1 MWRLSAAA
9 IPGSRRRCIARR
21 RGPRLCA
28 LEAVEIGFG
37 GAGRNVGLVNA
48 GMWLAPDDVAMRL
61 GPDYGERLLELLGG
75 GPSEVEALV
84 TKHGIDCEFVRN
96 GTLHC
101 ATGPS
106 GLAKIEDRYAQWGR
120 RGAEVKLLS
129 REETARRIGVN
140 IYAGSLLDL
149 RAGTIQPLAYARG
162 LARAALAAGAGVHT
176 RSPVRSAEQTGKVWR
191 LKTDGGTVIADWIV
205 VATDA
210 YAEGAPW
217 PQGKRE
223 QIRVPYFN
231 FATRP
236 LSAEL
241 RASILPGREGCWDTR
256 MIMNSF
262 RYDQAGRLLFGS
274 IGALRLAGLE
284 VHRAWAKR
292 ALKKTFPQIGEVE
305 FEAQWYGMMGMT
317 GNALPRFHRLA
328 PECRDLL
335 RLQWQGHRHR
345 HGVRALA
352 RGACSRKVER
362 EGPAAASHRPGR
374 ACAAGL
380 ERGVLRSWSP
390 NRPCRGRAA
399 VSLFSPH
406 AHGRYQPAPPPYPG
420 PRELPRTT
428 DDCLDFNTLSGYRGG
443 HRCSTDDSTSRLAA
457 RRGSLPH

>member
-1 MWRLSAAA
+1 
-9 IPGSRRRCIARR
+9 
-21 RGPRLCA
+21 

-48 GMWLAPDDVAMRL
+48 GLWLAPDDVATRL
-61 GPDYGERLLELLGG
+61 GPDYGERLLKLLGD
-75 GPSEVEALV
+75 GPAEVEALV
-84 TKHGIDCEFVRN
+84 TRHGLDCEFVRN

-101 ATGPS
+101 AIGQA
-106 GLAKIEDRYAQWGR
+106 GLAKIEQRCAQWSA
-120 RGAEVKLLS
+120 RGAPVKLLS
-129 REETARRIGVN
+129 REETARRIGVD

-162 LARAALAAGAGVHT
+162 LARVALATGAAIHT
-176 RSPVRSAEQTGKVWR
+176 QSAVRSAERTGKAWR
-191 LKTDGGTVIADWIV
+191 LKTDGGTVTADWIV

-210 YAEGAPW
+210 YAASGPW

-262 RYDQAGRLLFGS
+262 RFDGAGRLLFGS
-274 IGALRLAGLE
+274 IGALRAGGLE

-292 ALKKTFPQIGEVE
+292 ALKKTFPQVHEVA

-328 PECRDLL
+328 PNVVSFCGYNGRGIGTGTVFGRLLADHILGRLSEKDLPLPVTDPDAPALPAL
-335 RLQWQGHRHR
+335 REAYYEAGAQIAHAVG
-345 HGVRALA
+345 A
-352 RGACSRKVER
+352 R
-362 EGPAAASHRPGR
+362 
-374 ACAAGL
+374 L
-380 ERGVLRSWSP
+380 
-390 NRPCRGRAA
+390 
-399 VSLFSPH
+399 
-406 AHGRYQPAPPPYPG
+406 
-420 PRELPRTT
+420 
-428 DDCLDFNTLSGYRGG
+428 
-443 HRCSTDDSTSRLAA
+443 
-457 RRGSLPH
+457 

>member
-1 MWRLSAAA
+1 MQNNPLSHGLWEMTAPPAPPTSPLKGEVRADVA
-9 IPGSRRRCIARR
+9 IIGCGYTGLSTALHCAES
-21 RGPRLCA
+21 GAKVVA

-48 GMWLAPDDVAMRL
+48 GMWLAPDDVATRL
-61 GPDYGERLLELLGG
+61 GPDHGERLLTLLGD

-84 TKHGIDCEFVRN
+84 TRHGLDCEFARN

-101 ATGPS
+101 AIGPS
-106 GLAKIEDRYAQWGR
+106 GLAKIEERCAQWAA
-120 RGAEVKLLS
+120 RGAPVKLLS
-129 REETARRIGVN
+129 REETARRIGVD

-162 LARAALAAGAGVHT
+162 LARIALAAGAGVYT
-176 RSPVRSAEQTGKVWR
+176 QSAVRAAEQTGKVWR
-191 LKTDGGTVIADWIV
+191 LKTDGGTVTADWIV

-210 YAEGAPW
+210 YAERGPW

-262 RYDQAGRLLFGS
+262 RFDQAGRLLFGS

-292 ALKKTFPQIGEVE
+292 ALKKTFPQVHEVA

-328 PECRDLL
+328 PNVVTFCGYNGRGIGTGTVFGRLLAEHVLGKLSEKDLPLPVTEPEAPAFPAL
-335 RLQWQGHRHR
+335 REAYYEAGAQIAHAVG
-345 HGVRALA
+345 A
-352 RGACSRKVER
+352 R
-362 EGPAAASHRPGR
+362 
-374 ACAAGL
+374 L
-380 ERGVLRSWSP
+380 
-390 NRPCRGRAA
+390 
-399 VSLFSPH
+399 
-406 AHGRYQPAPPPYPG
+406 
-420 PRELPRTT
+420 
-428 DDCLDFNTLSGYRGG
+428 
-443 HRCSTDDSTSRLAA
+443 
-457 RRGSLPH
+457 

>member
-1 MWRLSAAA
+1 MQNDALSHGLWEITAPAAPPTSPLKGEVRADVA
-9 IPGSRRRCIARR
+9 IVGCGYTGLSTALHCAEA
-21 RGPRLCA
+21 GATVVA

-48 GMWLAPDDVAMRL
+48 GMWLAPDDVATRL
-61 GPDYGERLLELLGG
+61 GADYGERLLELLGN

-84 TKHGIDCEFVRN
+84 TKHGLDCEFVRN

-106 GLAKIEDRYAQWGR
+106 GLAKIADRHAQWGK
-120 RGAEVKLLS
+120 RGAPVKLLS
-129 REETARRIGVN
+129 REETARRIGVD

-162 LARAALAAGAGVHT
+162 LARVALAAGAGVYT
-176 RSPVRSAEQTGKVWR
+176 GSPVRSAEQTGKVWR
-191 LKTDGGTVIADWIV
+191 LKTDGGSVTADWIV

-210 YAEGAPW
+210 YAESGPW

-231 FATRP
+231 FATKP

-241 RASILPGREGCWDTR
+241 RTAILPGREGCWDTR

-262 RYDQAGRLLFGS
+262 RFDQAGRLLFGS
-274 IGALRLAGLE
+274 IGALRRAGLE

-292 ALKKTFPQIGEVE
+292 ALRKTFPQIGEVG

-328 PECRDLL
+328 PNVVTFCGYNGRGIGTGTVFGRLLADHVLGKLGEKDLPLPVTEPDAPALPAL
-335 RLQWQGHRHR
+335 REAYYEAGAQIAHAVG
-345 HGVRALA
+345 A
-352 RGACSRKVER
+352 R
-362 EGPAAASHRPGR
+362 
-374 ACAAGL
+374 L
-380 ERGVLRSWSP
+380 
-390 NRPCRGRAA
+390 
-399 VSLFSPH
+399 
-406 AHGRYQPAPPPYPG
+406 
-420 PRELPRTT
+420 
-428 DDCLDFNTLSGYRGG
+428 
-443 HRCSTDDSTSRLAA
+443 
-457 RRGSLPH
+457 